1 MASRGSI
8 SPSGCVEGTRGRGL
22 GASDRGIDRVRVNGL
37 QPHEGGKFRFVNCH
51 QEASSAASAGG
62 NVFPLRYVVHIFF
75 FLLRTLFQ
83 ARILVTSACLP
94 ALMPNAERPGVA
106 SRTHDRTAC
115 APAPVATM
123 ATPTDPVGIISRS
136 LAAMVM
142 GLDNQWRVHAC
153 CSAKGRG

>member
-1 MASRGSI
+1 M
-8 SPSGCVEGTRGRGL
+8 
-22 GASDRGIDRVRVNGL
+22 
-37 QPHEGGKFRFVNCH
+37 FRFVIR
-51 QEASSAASAGG
+51 EASSAASAGG

-106 SRTHDRTAC
+106 SQDTRPDRMRAS
-115 APAPVATM
+115 AVATM

-153 CSAKGRG
+153 CSAKGRGVRLPDPMLASEADDGQRKFSASLQSQIERVFLWVG